1 MPHTVTK
8 STVASALRRTGWRT
22 PRASLSIYKSWLI
35 KVVKWA
41 SPPKAQ
47 AIPRVPVGRVPNNL
61 VENPKKVLDGV
72 SDKLYYVN

>member
-1 MPHTVTK
+1 MPNAVTK

-41 SPPKAQ
+41 TPPKAQ
-47 AIPRVPVGRVPNNL
+47 PIPRVPVSRVPNNL
-61 VENPKKVLDGV
+61 VENAKKALDSA